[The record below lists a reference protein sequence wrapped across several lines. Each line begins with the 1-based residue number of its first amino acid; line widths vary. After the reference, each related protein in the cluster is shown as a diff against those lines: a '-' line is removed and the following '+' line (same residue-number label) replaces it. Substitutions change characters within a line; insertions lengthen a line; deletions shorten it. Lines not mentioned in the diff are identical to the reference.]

1 MIERVQKPLTERV
14 MIELNSRVVLDKQ
27 EPEDVA
33 RQYLREEGFV
43 K

>member
-1 MIERVQKPLTERV
+1 MVEKVQKPLTNEV

-27 EPEDVA
+27 KPEDVA
-33 RQYLREEGFV
+33 RDYLRAEGFV